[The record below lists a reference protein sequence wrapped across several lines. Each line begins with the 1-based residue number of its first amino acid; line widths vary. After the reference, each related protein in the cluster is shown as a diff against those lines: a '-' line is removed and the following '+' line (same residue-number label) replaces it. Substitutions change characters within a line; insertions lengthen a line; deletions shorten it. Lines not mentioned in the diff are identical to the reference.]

1 MGSRLRF
8 CDSQTLLHCIP
19 FTFTKSLMARKP
31 PVRKAAR
38 NSGISFGGSKYKGL
52 SDPDAAD
59 RGREAA
65 RHGGPPTAILGAA
78 LHFFIAFSVVAAYYL
93 ASRRLAL
100 LRDRPVLCG
109 LLYGVLVYVVM
120 TFVVVPLSAA
130 FNPPLT
136 APSFVN
142 GLLGPALLLGL
153 PSALFARRA

>member
-1 MGSRLRF
+1 MIGETSAPRGRPLG
-8 CDSQTLLHCIP
+8 
-19 FTFTKSLMARKP
+19 
-31 PVRKAAR
+31 AAR
-38 NSGISFGGSKYKGL
+38 AIVYGTLVVGCLDILDAMIFWGL
-52 SDPDAAD
+52 WKDVPPIRIVQSIAAGLL
-59 RGREAA
+59 GREAA

-93 ASRRLAL
+93 ASRQLAL

-142 GLLGPALLLGL
+142 GILGHALLIGL